1 MVTSDDSNKGEKK
14 KMNEMTQR
22 QKYDL
27 KRRIEELKEA
37 KGRHTELISLY
48 VPATKQIFD
57 VNAYLKNEFSQS
69 QNIKSKTTMK
79 NVISAIESIMS
90 RLKQFKQP
98 PENGVIF
105 FVGHKS
111 VGSDKTEM
119 VAYVIEPPMPIAT
132 FLYRCDSEFYLEPLE
147 AMLIEKDIYGL
158 LLLDR
163 RECTIGLLKGNR
175 IELLKYMT
183 SQVPGKHGRGGQ
195 SQRRFERLTEVA
207 AHEWFVKCGE
217 TASDIFRGDENIKGI
232 FIGGP
237 GPTKHYFVDES
248 YLHYEIQDKILETF
262 DTGYTDE
269 FGLREL
275 VSAAA
280 ETMTNLKISREKKIM
295 KRFLKEVTKTD
306 GSLAAY
312 GEIQIRKSL
321 EMGVLETLLLSENIR
336 KFRVKLK
343 CSSCEYS
350 EMKTISEDD
359 LKDFNPPSCPK
370 CSSSMEIEEKIDL
383 IDELSDLAEKTGC
396 NVEIISLGSEEGDS
410 LYSAFNG
417 LAGILRYSVE
427 L

>member
-1 MVTSDDSNKGEKK
+1 MT
-14 KMNEMTQR
+14 EMTQR

-27 KRRIEELKEA
+27 KRQLEELKA
-37 KGRHTELISLY
+37 CRGRHTELISLY
-48 VPATKQIFD
+48 VPPNKQIFD
-57 VNAYLKNEFSQS
+57 VNSYLKNEYSQS

-119 VAYVIEPPMPIAT
+119 VAFVIEPPIPITT
-132 FLYRCDSEFYLEPLE
+132 FLYRCDSSFYLEPLE
-147 AMLIEKDIYGL
+147 EMLVEKEIYGL
-158 LLLDR
+158 LLIDR
-163 RECTIGLLKGNR
+163 RECTVGLLKGNR

-195 SQRRFERLTEVA
+195 SQRRFERLTEIA

-217 TASDIFRGDENIKGI
+217 QASDIFQTTAEIKGI
-232 FIGGP
+232 FVGGP
-237 GPTKHYFVDES
+237 GPTKQYFVEES
-248 YLHYEIQDKILETF
+248 YLHYEIQDKIIDTY

-275 VSAAA
+275 VSAAS
-280 ETMTNLKISREKKIM
+280 ETMSNLKISKEKQLM
-295 KRFLKEVTKTD
+295 KKFLKEVTKTEN
-306 GSLAAY
+306 SLAIY
-312 GEIQIRKSL
+312 GEIQVRKAL
-321 EMGVLETLLLSENIR
+321 EMGVVDTLLLSENLR
-336 KFRVKLK
+336 KYRLKLK
-343 CSSCEYS
+343 CTSCDYAE
-350 EMKTISEDD
+350 EKTITEEQIDD
-359 LKDFNPPSCPK
+359 FEPPLCNK
-370 CSSSMEIEEKIDL
+370 CGNSSDMEIVEKTDL
-383 IDELSDLAEKTGC
+383 IDELSDLAENTSGK
-396 NVEIISLGSEEGDS
+396 VEIISLGSEEGDS

-417 LAGILRYSVE
+417 IAGILRYPID